1 MADFAYSDPARAR
14 RNVIRGAILWTPFFV
29 LFAAL
34 AVSSL
39 VRALDESGTAWVTFA
54 LTGLLALVTGDSAFA
69 ALRDLFAEPIETE
82 GEISRKWIRSDL
94 FIMRGRYVLVGTR
107 AFRLRKTIFQTM
119 PEVGRRVRCLHY
131 PHSNALMSWSAV
143 EEPPAAFRPQFEQSA
158 FPARPVGQAQ
168 VEPPPLDRPAGPEH
182 PKGTSAV
189 AGDAPT
195 EAPPFE
201 SAEESKPPPWGSGGI
216 GGSP

>member
-69 ALRDLFAEPIETE
+69 ALRDLFQCRDVRICFAQGVLQTAHRSE
-82 GEISRKWIRSDL
+82 SR
-94 FIMRGRYVLVGTR
+94 
-107 AFRLRKTIFQTM
+107 
-119 PEVGRRVRCLHY
+119 EV
-131 PHSNALMSWSAV
+131 
-143 EEPPAAFRPQFEQSA
+143 
-158 FPARPVGQAQ
+158 
-168 VEPPPLDRPAGPEH
+168 
-182 PKGTSAV
+182 
-189 AGDAPT
+189 
-195 EAPPFE
+195 
-201 SAEESKPPPWGSGGI
+201 I
-216 GGSP
+216 